1 MNKRYVYFAIPVAA
15 LIIAALIA
23 LRAPKQS
30 TELESSET
38 AAAAMEE
45 QSRPGASQVSSSP
58 ASSATAASVSAG
70 GDESAEIEQQK
81 LIISELT
88 RSLAAAIAAREQ
100 AEANLEQSEV
110 AVAELEKY
118 VEAIEARGEDPA
130 DYADEGLAMFQPAFY
145 EYEESF
151 ALLKKAESM
160 EQSVREALAEA
171 KDDLADLRRTRP

>member
-1 MNKRYVYFAIPVAA
+1 MNKRYAFFAIPMAA
-15 LIIAALIA
+15 LIIAAVIA

-30 TELESSET
+30 VELENSG
-38 AAAAMEE
+38 AAASATEKQSLPDSE
-45 QSRPGASQVSSSP
+45 QGSQNTASGASAAP
-58 ASSATAASVSAG
+58 ASANDSP
-70 GDESAEIEQQK
+70 EIAQQQ
-81 LIISELT
+81 LVIEELT
-88 RSLAAAIAAREQ
+88 RSLAAAVAAREQ
-100 AEANLEQSEV
+100 AEANLEQSQV